1 MILADVKA
9 LPAVLGWALIIGLGM
24 FLILLAIIIRTKLV
38 RNTKDYI
45 IANRKVGLGF
55 SIGAVIAVWTWSMAI
70 VMSAASA
77 YSWGLSGVLWF
88 TIPNGIAIILLAPLA
103 LRLRKVV
110 PNGYTIPDY
119 IRTRLSSHFAAA
131 LATLIMLLAL
141 LFSILI
147 NLKGTLL
154 VTRAVFGLNPLAV
167 VAVVLTI
174 VTLYSYLG
182 GLWTSTITGTL
193 NTLLILVPLAVIVL
207 FALARIGGAEWVFN
221 SLARQNPEYLSIFS
235 YQAAAAFG
243 LTLSLG
249 LLGASISDQSF
260 WQKAWAVKPRH
271 LSRTFIWGGALF
283 YPIPIIAGILGL
295 VGLGYGVTLPQIGGD
310 AASIGP
316 YVIAHIG
323 LPVVLVALYVFV
335 VLNCSYSTIDGA
347 FSAISSL
354 VSVNVLMPLFPR
366 LSGRAL
372 FTLTKLSMVVFGVIA
387 GAIVMS
393 GWDFVSLV
401 LLAQSLNASIL
412 FPLLLAIIWR
422 RTTAAGFSWG
432 IILAVVIGMSVRH
445 VYGELAGI
453 LSITGIS
460 AIVPLTLGLLRPPTF
475 DFDTYSRQL
484 HALDDVE
491 LRVSQAS

>member
-1 MILADVKA
+1 M
-9 LPAVLGWALIIGLGM
+9 G
-24 FLILLAIIIRTKLV
+24 F
-38 RNTKDYI
+38 
-45 IANRKVGLGF
+45 VGF
-55 SIGAVIAVWTWSMAI
+55 VV
-70 VMSAASA
+70 VHH
-77 YSWGLSGVLWF
+77 
-88 TIPNGIAIILLAPLA
+88 PNGIAIILLAPLA
-103 LRLRKVV
+103 LHLRKVV

-119 IRTRLSSHFAAA
+119 IRTRLSSSFSAT
-131 LATLIMLLAL
+131 LATVIMLLAL

-147 NLKGTLL
+147 NLKGTVL
-154 VTRAVFGLNPLAV
+154 VTSAVFGLSPLSV
-167 VAVVLTI
+167 VAVVLVI

-207 FALARIGGAEWVFN
+207 FALEKIGGPEWVFN
-221 SLARQNPEYLSIFS
+221 SLTQKNPEHLSIFS
-235 YQAAAAFG
+235 HEAAAAFG

-323 LPVVLVALYVFV
+323 LPVTLVALYVFV

-366 LSGRAL
+366 LPGKAL
-372 FTLTKLSMVVFGVIA
+372 FTLTKLSMVIFGAIA

-412 FPLLLAIIWR
+412 FPLLLAITWH

-432 IILAVVIGMSVRH
+432 IILAVVIGMTVRH
-445 VYGELAGI
+445 FYGELAGI
-453 LSITGIS
+453 LTITSIS
-460 AIVPLTLGLLRPPTF
+460 AIVPLTLGLLSRKTF
-475 DFDTYSRQL
+475 NFDDYSRQL
-484 HALDDVE
+484 QTSTDVE
-491 LRVSQAS
+491 SRVSHSST